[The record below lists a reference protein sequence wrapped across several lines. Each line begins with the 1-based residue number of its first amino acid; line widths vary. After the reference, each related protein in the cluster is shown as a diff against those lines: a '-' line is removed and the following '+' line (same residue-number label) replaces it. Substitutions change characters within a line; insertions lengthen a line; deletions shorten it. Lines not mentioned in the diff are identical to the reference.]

1 MINYFVSGYLESLKQ
16 HCAHMVIS
24 KYFKTLH
31 PLFKQAVVRKQKEK
45 QRQKE
50 IEQELL
56 DNQQLLKE

>member
-1 MINYFVSGYLESLKQ
+1 
-16 HCAHMVIS
+16 MVIS
-24 KYFKTLH
+24 KYFKTVH